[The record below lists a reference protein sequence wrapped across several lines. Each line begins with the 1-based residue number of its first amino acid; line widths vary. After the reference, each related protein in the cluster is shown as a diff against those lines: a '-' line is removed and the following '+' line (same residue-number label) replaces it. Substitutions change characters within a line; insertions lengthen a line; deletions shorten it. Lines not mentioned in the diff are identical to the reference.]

1 MSISAEEKNHY
12 LREAAIVLAREGF
25 HTDRTHAGGL
35 RVLLD
40 GAPLCEVT
48 ENGGITYRNED
59 IDEPERIDAKDK
71 VYEIVRTTAE
81 YMRQMETAPF
91 LKADGLED
99 GYKVLA
105 DFNDIVL
112 AGIQSKYG
120 VQFVTWDWSF
130 DRKGVSHGH
139 YYTGLYSSGNYEA
152 AKRDFATRSGLIPE
166 QQLFREKQLIE
177 IYDRGDAWIYCDPPY
192 FEAECYEVAFP
203 KENHQ
208 RLHDTLL
215 NSQGYVM
222 VSYNYCPYICEL
234 YQEFYIFRVVRPNS
248 MSQTAGSEYEEVIIT
263 NYDPRKA
270 CWQLSLES
278 LLNCGSE
285 ARYDLIH
292 EPERPI
298 KMTN

>member
-1 MSISAEEKNHY
+1 MSISTEEKDRY
-12 LREAAIVLAREGF
+12 LRETAIVLAREGF
-25 HTDRTHAGGL
+25 QTGKTDSGKL

-59 IDEPERIDAKDK
+59 INEPERVAAKDM
-71 VYEIVRTTAE
+71 VYEIVRNTAE

-139 YYTGLYSSGNYEA
+139 YY
-152 AKRDFATRSGLIPE
+152 
-166 QQLFREKQLIE
+166 
-177 IYDRGDAWIYCDPPY
+177 
-192 FEAECYEVAFP
+192 
-203 KENHQ
+203 H
-208 RLHDTLL
+208 
-215 NSQGYVM
+215 
-222 VSYNYCPYICEL
+222 
-234 YQEFYIFRVVRPNS
+234 EFYIFRVVRPNS

-285 ARYDLIH
+285 ARYELIH

-298 KMTN
+298 KTTN

>member
-48 ENGGITYRNED
+48 ENGGITYRIED
-59 IDEPERIDAKDK
+59 FDEPERIDAKDK

-177 IYDRGDAWIYCDPPY
+177 IYRC
-192 FEAECYEVAFP
+192 CT
-203 KENHQ
+203 
-208 RLHDTLL
+208 DTL
-215 NSQGYVM
+215 QGSFELSYDQEKTIQDVRKQIEECLPDIMERIQQQDTEPTQEQTMYYQM
-222 VSYNYCPYICEL
+222 VRAGVLAIRFRSFFHFRE
-234 YQEFYIFRVVRPNS
+234 EFTYAALFHARHAA
-248 MSQTAGSEYEEVIIT
+248 AGVGAVDDVSARSKA
-263 NYDPRKA
+263 PRR
-270 CWQLSLES
+270 WDIPQPISLHARR
-278 LLNCGSE
+278 CGV
-285 ARYDLIH
+285 
-292 EPERPI
+292 
-298 KMTN
+298 

>member
-1 MSISAEEKNHY
+1 MLSP
-12 LREAAIVLAREGF
+12 AANVIV
-25 HTDRTHAGGL
+25 
-35 RVLLD
+35 
-40 GAPLCEVT
+40 
-48 ENGGITYRNED
+48 ENKDFED
-59 IDEPERIDAKDK
+59 VI
-71 VYEIVRTTAE
+71 
-81 YMRQMETAPF
+81 RQ
-91 LKADGLED
+91 
-99 GYKVLA
+99 
-105 DFNDIVL
+105 
-112 AGIQSKYG
+112 
-120 VQFVTWDWSF
+120 
-130 DRKGVSHGH
+130 
-139 YYTGLYSSGNYEA
+139 
-152 AKRDFATRSGLIPE
+152 
-166 QQLFREKQLIE
+166 
-177 IYDRGDAWIYCDPPY
+177 YDRGDAWIYCDPPY

-292 EPERPI
+292 EPEKPI